1 MLYSKPFYNT
11 PDKDWVVF
19 IHGAG
24 GSSNIWFRQLKAY
37 QDEFNV
43 LMVDLR
49 GHGKSKEMS
58 TMKKYYK
65 EKYTFKTV
73 SRDVL
78 EVLHNNGIKK
88 AHFVGVSLGTI
99 IIRTIAEMEPDIVQS
114 AVMCGAI
121 TRLDV
126 RSRIL
131 VWLGHTF
138 KKIVPFIWLYK
149 LFAWIIMPKK
159 NHEESRLMFVRDA
172 KNLARK
178 EFLKWFSLTYD
189 VNPLLR
195 YFKEKEM
202 NAPTLYI
209 MGEEDHMFL
218 PPVRKMVRDFER
230 STLEIVDGSGHVV
243 NVDKPDEFNRI
254 SIEFLRKQSSKNAGN
269 SLILSRQTSP
279 LRLTSGSTS

>member
-1 MLYSKPFYNT
+1 MLSTKTYHLS

-24 GSSNIWFRQLKAY
+24 GSSSIWFRQIKPY
-37 QDEFNV
+37 TEEFNV
-43 LMVDLR
+43 LLVDLR
-49 GHGKSKEMS
+49 GHGKSREMS
-58 TMKKYYK
+58 TMKAYYK

-78 EVLHNNGIKK
+78 ETLSENGIKQ

-99 IIRTIAEMEPDIVQS
+99 LIRTIADMEPDRVLS

-121 TRLDV
+121 TRMNI

-138 KKIVPFIWLYK
+138 KRLVPFMWLYK
-149 LFAWIIMPKK
+149 LFAWVIMPKS
-159 NHEESRLMFVRDA
+159 NHEESRHLFVRDA
-172 KNLARK
+172 KNLAKK
-178 EFLKWFSLTYD
+178 EFLKWFRLTYE

-195 YFKEKEM
+195 YFTEKEM
-202 NAPTLYI
+202 GAPTLYV

-218 PPVRKMVRDFER
+218 PPVKKMVADFQH
-230 STLEIVDGSGHVV
+230 SWLEIVKGSGHVV
-243 NVDKPDEFNRI
+243 NVDKPEEFNQI
-254 SIEFLRKQSSKNAGN
+254 SIAFLKSHQSR
-269 SLILSRQTSP
+269 LQQTA
-279 LRLTSGSTS
+279 

>member
-1 MLYSKPFYNT
+1 MLYSKTYLNSPE
-11 PDKDWVVF
+11 KDWVVF

-24 GSSNIWFRQLKAY
+24 GSSSIWFRQIKAY
-37 QDEFNV
+37 SEEFNV
-43 LMVDLR
+43 LLVDLR
-49 GHGKSKEMS
+49 GHGRSKEMS

-65 EKYTFKTV
+65 EKYTFKTIG
-73 SRDVL
+73 RDVL
-78 EVLHNNGIKK
+78 EVLKKNEIKQ

-99 IIRTIAEMEPDIVQS
+99 IIRIIAEMDPDRVMS

-126 RSRIL
+126 RSRVL
-131 VWLGHTF
+131 VWMGHTF
-138 KKIVPFIWLYK
+138 KKIVPFMWLYK

-159 NHEESRLMFVRDA
+159 NHQESRLLFVNEA

-178 EFLKWFSLTYD
+178 EFLKWFRLTYD

-202 NAPTLYI
+202 DAPTLYV

-218 PPVRKMVRDFER
+218 PPVKKMVEDFQH
-230 STLEIVDGSGHVV
+230 SYLEVVEGSGHVV
-243 NVDKPDEFNRI
+243 NVDKPDEFNKI
-254 SIEFLRKQSSKNAGN
+254 SLNFLLNHKTYLQ
-269 SLILSRQTSP
+269 QTA
-279 LRLTSGSTS
+279 

>member
-1 MLYSKPFYNT
+1 MLYSKPFYNS
-11 PDKDWVVF
+11 PNNDWVVF

-24 GSSNIWFRQLKAY
+24 GSSSIWHRQLKAF
-37 QDEFNV
+37 QEKFNV
-43 LMVDLR
+43 LLVDLR

-65 EKYTFKTV
+65 EKYSFKTV

-78 EVLHNNGIKK
+78 EVLHENNIER

-99 IIRTIAEMEPDIVQS
+99 IIRTIAEMEPEIVKS
-114 AVMCGAI
+114 AVLCGAI
-121 TRLDV
+121 TRLDI
-126 RSRIL
+126 RSRVL

-138 KKIVPFIWLYK
+138 KKIVPFMWLYE
-149 LFAWIIMPKK
+149 LFAWVIMPKK
-159 NHEESRLMFVRDA
+159 NHEESRSLFVQEA

-178 EFLKWFSLTYD
+178 EFLKWFRLTYD

-202 NAPTLYI
+202 HAPTLYI

-218 PPVRKMVRDFER
+218 PPVKKMVAEFER
-230 STLEIVDGSGHVV
+230 SYLEVVEGSGHVV
-243 NVDKPDEFNRI
+243 NIDRPEEFNRI
-254 SIEFLRKQSSKNAGN
+254 SIEFLRQQSA
-269 SLILSRQTSP
+269 P
-279 LRLTSGSTS
+279 LPQIA

>member
-1 MLYSKPFYNT
+1 MLHTKPYLNS
-11 PDKDWVVF
+11 PEKDWVVF

-24 GSSNIWFRQLKAY
+24 GSSSIWFKQIKAY
-37 QDEFNV
+37 SEEFNV
-43 LMVDLR
+43 LLVDLR
-49 GHGKSKEMS
+49 GHGKSKDMS
-58 TMKKYYK
+58 TMQKYYK

-73 SRDVL
+73 SKDVL
-78 EVLHNNGIKK
+78 EALKKNNIEQ

-99 IIRTIAEMEPDIVQS
+99 IIRTIAEMEPDRVMS

-121 TRLDV
+121 TRMNV

-138 KKIVPFIWLYK
+138 KRIVPFIWLYR

-159 NHEESRLMFVRDA
+159 NHEQSRSLFVNEA

-178 EFLKWFSLTYD
+178 EFLKWFRLTYD

-195 YFKEKEM
+195 YFTETEM
-202 NAPTLYI
+202 DAPTLYI

-218 PPVRKMVRDFER
+218 PPVKKMVKDFDH
-230 STLEIVDGSGHVV
+230 SYLEIVENSGHVV
-243 NVDKPDEFNRI
+243 NVDQPDEFNEA
-254 SIEFLRKQSSKNAGN
+254 SLKFLLNHKTKLQ
-269 SLILSRQTSP
+269 QTA
-279 LRLTSGSTS
+279 

>member
-1 MLYSKPFYNT
+1 MCSIVVFMLYSKPFYNE

-24 GSSNIWFRQLKAY
+24 GSSAIWYRQIKAY
-37 QDEFNV
+37 QENFNV
-43 LMVDLR
+43 LLVDLR

-73 SRDVL
+73 SRDVI
-78 EVLHNNGIKK
+78 EVLREQNIEH

-99 IIRTIAEMEPDIVQS
+99 LIRTIAEMEPGLVKS

-121 TRLDV
+121 TRMNV

-138 KKIVPFIWLYK
+138 KRIVPFIWLYK

-159 NHEESRLMFVRDA
+159 QHEESRSMFVKDA

-178 EFLKWFSLTYD
+178 EFLKWFKLTYD

-202 NAPTLYI
+202 KAPTLYI

-218 PPVRKMVRDFER
+218 PPVKKMINDFDH
-230 STLEIVDGSGHVV
+230 SYLEVVEGSGHVV

-254 SIEFLRKQSSKNAGN
+254 SIKFLNEQAQSSQVKEPA
-269 SLILSRQTSP
+269 
-279 LRLTSGSTS
+279 

>member
-1 MLYSKPFYNT
+1 MLYTKTYEKS
-11 PDKDWVVF
+11 PDHEWVVF

-24 GSSNIWFRQLKAY
+24 GSSSIWFRQLKAY
-37 QDEFNV
+37 SEEFNV
-43 LMVDLR
+43 LLVDLR
-49 GHGKSKEMS
+49 GHGKSKDMS

-65 EKYTFKTV
+65 EQYSFRTISK
-73 SRDVL
+73 DVL
-78 EVLHNNGIKK
+78 EALDKNQITQ

-99 IIRTIAEMEPDIVQS
+99 IIRTIAEMNPDVVLS

-121 TRLDV
+121 TRMNI

-131 VWLGHTF
+131 VFLGHTF
-138 KKIVPFIWLYK
+138 KKLVPFIWLYK

-159 NHEESRLMFVRDA
+159 NHEESRSLFVGEA

-178 EFLKWFSLTYD
+178 EFLKWFKLTYD
-189 VNPLLR
+189 INPILK

-218 PPVRKMVRDFER
+218 PPVKKMIQDFNH
-230 STLEIVDGSGHVV
+230 SYLEVVMDSGHVV
-243 NVDKPDEFNRI
+243 NVDKPDEFNEI
-254 SIEFLRKQSSKNAGN
+254 SLRFLMNQKNMFQQSA
-269 SLILSRQTSP
+269 
-279 LRLTSGSTS
+279 

>member
-1 MLYSKPFYNT
+1 MLYYKTFINDPSR
-11 PDKDWVVF
+11 DWVVF

-24 GSSNIWFRQLKAY
+24 GSSAIWFKQVRAY
-37 QDEFNV
+37 QEAFNV
-43 LMVDLR
+43 LLVDLR

-58 TMKKYYK
+58 TMKAYYK

-78 EVLHNNGIKK
+78 EVLRQKNIEK

-99 IIRTIAEMEPDIVQS
+99 IIRTIAELKPEIVIS
-114 AVMCGAI
+114 AVLCGAI
-121 TRLDV
+121 TRMDV

-149 LFAWIIMPKK
+149 LFAWVIMPKR
-159 NHEESRLMFVRDA
+159 NHQESRSMFISDA
-172 KNLARK
+172 KNLAKK
-178 EFLKWFSLTYD
+178 EFMKWFRLTYD

-202 NAPTLYI
+202 QNPTLYV
-209 MGEEDHMFL
+209 MGSEDHMFL
-218 PPVRKMVRDFER
+218 PPVKKMIEDFER
-230 STLEIVDGSGHVV
+230 SELHVIKDCGHVC
-243 NVDKPDEFNRI
+243 NIDNPELFNEI
-254 SIEFLRKQSSKNAGN
+254 SIAFLNKNATH
-269 SLILSRQTSP
+269 LSEKAV
-279 LRLTSGSTS
+279 

>member
-1 MLYSKPFYNT
+1 MLYSKPFYNS

-24 GSSNIWFRQLKAY
+24 GSSSIWFRQLKAY
-37 QDEFNV
+37 QEEFNV

-73 SRDVL
+73 SKDVL
-78 EVLHNNGIKK
+78 EVLHNNNIER

-99 IIRTIAEMEPDIVQS
+99 IIRTIAEMEPEIVQS

-121 TRLDV
+121 TRLDI
-126 RSRIL
+126 RSRVL

-138 KKIVPFIWLYK
+138 KKLVPFIWLYK
-149 LFAWIIMPKK
+149 LFAWVIMPRK
-159 NHEESRLMFVRDA
+159 NHEESRSLFVQDA

-178 EFLKWFSLTYD
+178 EFLKWFKLTYD

-202 NAPTLYI
+202 KAPTLYV

-218 PPVRKMVRDFER
+218 PPVRKMVKDFER
-230 STLEIVDGSGHVV
+230 SYLEVVKDCGHVV
-243 NVDKPDEFNRI
+243 NIDKPDEFNRI
-254 SIEFLRKQSSKNAGN
+254 SIDFLRRQSSP
-269 SLILSRQTSP
+269 LSQSA
-279 LRLTSGSTS
+279 